1 MRNTLSLLFVCSLV
15 LTVAG
20 QSFTFESIKGYP
32 FPTELT
38 SSSTGARVAWAVDE
52 RGKRNVYVAEAPGFK
67 ARKLTS
73 YNNDDGQEIT
83 SLSISDD
90 GKWVVFVRGGE
101 HGSNWDDGVP
111 INPSFSTE
119 PFKVQIISIPFAGG
133 EAKVLAEGDE
143 PTISPN
149 NDIVVFP
156 KGGTVMSVPVDGS
169 AAANAIFTTR
179 GNVGSLVWSPDGSK
193 LSFVSSRG
201 DHAAIGIYSNA
212 TTPIQW
218 LAPGFS
224 RDGSPRWSPD
234 GTSIA
239 FVRTNGGGGAP
250 DSILVRRHIPW
261 SIWKCDVATGK
272 ATQLWTAPTTL
283 RGSIPG
289 THGGTNLHW
298 AALDR
303 IVFLSYQ
310 DGWPHLYSIHMQGGK
325 ETLLTPGNFM
335 AEHIRLS
342 SDKKWLVFSANT
354 GPESLDL
361 DRRHVVRVPVDKPTM
376 QVMTPGS
383 GLEWTPALSGDG
395 TFLFFISATAQRP
408 PVPAVLN
415 LTVKKPAQL
424 IGDELI
430 PQGFPSPDLVTP
442 RKVTFPS
449 GDGVTVHADLFEPA
463 AGGTTKKPAI
473 IYIHG
478 GPPRQMLLG
487 WHYSDYYSNA
497 YAINQY
503 LTNLGFIVLSV
514 NYRLGIGYGYEF
526 HQPANAGSS
535 GASEY
540 LDIKA
545 AGEWLA
551 KQVTIDPAR
560 IGVYGGSY
568 GGFLTALALGRD
580 SKLFA
585 AGVDIHGVHDF
596 VVGRSFLSPP
606 PDQYEKAPDLARAVD
621 VAWKSSPV
629 AYVSSWTS
637 PVLIIHADDDRN
649 VRFSQSSDLVRRL
662 EKKGVP
668 METLVVLDDTHHW
681 MKHTNAVLVGN
692 ATAEF
697 FKKKLMPPPKR

>member
-1 MRNTLSLLFVCSLV
+1 MKTILSVLLICVGLSA
-15 LTVAG
+15 TG
-20 QSFTFESIKGYP
+20 QSFTFEAVKGYP

-38 SSSTGARVAWAVDE
+38 SSATGARIAWAVDE
-52 RGKRNVYVAEAPGFK
+52 RGKRNVYVAEAPNFK
-67 ARKLTS
+67 ARKLTN
-73 YNNDDGQEIT
+73 YNDDDGQEIT
-83 SLSISDD
+83 SLSISRD

-101 HGSNWDDGVP
+101 HGSNWDDNVP

-119 PFKVQIISIPFAGG
+119 PFKVQIISVSFAGG

-143 PTISPN
+143 PTISPG
-149 NDIVVFP
+149 NDVVVFP
-156 KGGTVMSVPVDGS
+156 KGSQVNSVPIDGS
-169 AAANAIFTTR
+169 AAAKALFTTR
-179 GNVGSLVWSPDGSK
+179 GNVGSLNWSPDGSK

-201 DHAAIGIYSNA
+201 DHALIGVWSKGA
-212 TTPIQW
+212 TSIQW

-224 RDGSPRWSPD
+224 RDAYPRWSPD
-234 GTSIA
+234 GSAIA

-250 DSILVRRHIPW
+250 DSILTRRHYPW
-261 SIWKCDVATGK
+261 AIWKANVATGE
-272 ATQLWTAPTTL
+272 ATQLWKAPTTL
-283 RGSIPG
+283 RGSLPS
-289 THGGTNLHW
+289 THGGVNLHW
-298 AALDR
+298 AAGDR
-303 IVFLSYQ
+303 IVFLSYH
-310 DGWPHLYSIHMQGGK
+310 DGWQHLYSIHVNGGK

-342 SDKKWLVFSANT
+342 TDKKTLVFAANT
-354 GPESLDL
+354 GTETNDL
-361 DRRHVVRVPVDKPTM
+361 DRRHIVRVPVDKPTL
-376 QVMTPGS
+376 QVMTPGT
-383 GLEWTPALSGDG
+383 GIEWSPVISGDG
-395 TFLFFISATAQRP
+395 NSLFFISASAQRP

-430 PQGFPSPDLVTP
+430 PQGFPSQQLVTP
-442 RKVTFPS
+442 RKVTFTAS
-449 GDGVTVHADLFEPA
+449 DGVTVHADLFEPP
-463 AGGTTKKPAI
+463 GTNRKPAI
-473 IYIHG
+473 LYIHG

-487 WHYSDYYSNA
+487 WHYSDYYANA
-497 YAINQY
+497 YATNQY
-503 LTNLGFIVLSV
+503 LASLGFVVLSV

-526 HQPANAGSS
+526 HNPANAGSS

-545 AGEWLA
+545 AGEWLS
-551 KQVTIDPAR
+551 KQPTVDPAR

-596 VVGRSFLSPP
+596 VVGRSFLNPP
-606 PDQYEKAPDLARAVD
+606 GDQYEKAPDLEQARE
-621 VAWKSSPV
+621 VAWKASPV

-637 PVLIIHADDDRN
+637 PVLIIHGDDDRN
-649 VRFSQSSDLVRRL
+649 VRFSHSSDLVRRL

-668 METLVVLDDTHHW
+668 TETLVIIDDTHHW
-681 MKHTNAVLVGN
+681 MRHANSVLVGN

-697 FKKKLMPPPKR
+697 FKKKLMPTPKK